1 MTIAMFLHVV
11 RHTIVQNQN
20 IEIFQNILEIY
31 AGGEAHHNVEPTR
44 GGFRDARTV
53 KGLGEKVI
61 NIIVLSLIVVII
73 TIISY
78 LHEMIILYYHI
89 VI

>member
-1 MTIAMFLHVV
+1 MNKNV
-11 RHTIVQNQN
+11 
-20 IEIFQNILEIY
+20 EIFQNILEIY

-61 NIIVLSLIVVII
+61 L
-73 TIISY
+73 SY
-78 LHEMIILYYHI
+78 LHEMIILYIIMSWYNMIIDKII
-89 VI
+89 VDTPDDDL